1 MKYRNYG
8 QNFTMPKMWYLRYAE
23 HHAKNR
29 TSLRGLDHNTLFFG
43 WPVIYQAETNMM
55 NTYAKVAINCLLTS
69 VTKLLLLVT
78 VCKKHRSNWARDLKF
93 SGKWGRTMIRD
104 VVSARSHLTSGYRS
118 WKASKQQCGV
128 KLSWIFTGG
137 ESHLHGAGAGRPRKL
152 SKTQEKQVVK
162 TMENKSGSSLRE
174 TLLKRCKDASK
185 ESRRQ
190 YRATTT

>member
-1 MKYRNYG
+1 
-8 QNFTMPKMWYLRYAE
+8 
-23 HHAKNR
+23 
-29 TSLRGLDHNTLFFG
+29 
-43 WPVIYQAETNMM
+43 M

-93 SGKWGRTMIRD
+93 SRKWGRTMIRD

-128 KLSWIFTGG
+128 KLSWIFTGKIRTKGSFTQSSILRSWMLAKCRVESG

-162 TMENKSGSSLRE
+162 AMENKSGSSLRE

-190 YRATTT
+190 YRAITT